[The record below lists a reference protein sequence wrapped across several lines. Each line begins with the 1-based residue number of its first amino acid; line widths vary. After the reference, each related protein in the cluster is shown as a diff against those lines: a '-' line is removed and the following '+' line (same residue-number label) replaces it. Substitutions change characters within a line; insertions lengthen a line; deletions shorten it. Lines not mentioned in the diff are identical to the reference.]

1 MLKIS
6 LLAVVLLSLLVIGG
20 CAKGGNGIVPT
31 VSVSITT
38 PANYNPGAVYP
49 TQTITLTAATTDPV
63 NAPVTWTLSGP
74 GAILSTT
81 PASSTAAATATY
93 QAPTCVSQTVCIG
106 STQPVITAAMTAV
119 PTIMDAFGITVVDI
133 TTEVAPSKLSISN
146 GLYQQFTAVAVPDAA
161 PQTVKWS
168 CNVGGSGGPACTNF
182 GTDPNVAGAYLY
194 KYTPTDNCSGGG
206 CIQISATSTLDPSGC
221 VPNPNYCTVATISPV
236 PSRVY
241 GTYAFQF
248 SGYDSSN
255 NPIAEAGTFTASSS
269 GSITSGVE
277 EVLTKTGPSGQN
289 PIQIRGGS
297 YTPSSDYNSN
307 NAGTLT
313 LSPSGSYPYK
323 FQVVLDGNGDLE
335 MIESDSNGTG
345 SGIAKISNSKNFTGT
360 SDQTYAFGFTG
371 VDASGNRLGY
381 VGVLP
386 MNGTGSIVSGQVD
399 GNDNGTAGPYSSV
412 AGSYSE
418 DACNCG
424 LWHVT
429 GVTLATGT
437 TLDFDF
443 FVASGSSSK
452 TNPLT
457 FYAISTDAVGASHPA
472 AVSGT
477 MVLQDSSETYNN
489 GAFNATSV
497 SALTGVSGSSTN
509 VALVLG
515 SANGDG
521 GFSGTFDQNTAGNV
535 LTAVQFQSSA
545 YSYTAGSTTN
555 GRYVFQMLGNPT
567 TNPVVPPIP
576 FVLYASGANAGFLLD
591 QSSSSVMT
599 GTMNPQGNV
608 GLGLSGSELPG
619 TYAAATTANAS
630 PAIAPIAANLFT
642 TWAQLSTGAG
652 SCISECLTGTQY
664 PGSQTMTGTYTLS
677 TSGTGSIALT
687 APSTDSS
694 TYVIYAVNTTGCK
707 TTAKNANPVCAVQ
720 SFYIMGSC
728 TVVAPA
734 TSCSTGPASSILYA
748 QE

>member
-6 LLAVVLLSLLVIGG
+6 LLAMVLLSLLVIGG

-38 PANYNPGAVYP
+38 PANANPSAIYP
-49 TQTITLTAATTDPV
+49 TQTVTLTAMTTDPT
-63 NAPVTWTLSGP
+63 NAPITWTLSGP
-74 GAILSTT
+74 GSILSTT
-81 PASSTAAATATY
+81 PASSTAPATATY
-93 QAPTCVSQTVCIG
+93 QAPKCVSQSVCIG

-133 TTEVAPSKLSISN
+133 TTEVAPSTLSVGN
-146 GLYQQFTAVAVPDAA
+146 GLSQQFTAVAVPDDA
-161 PQTVKWS
+161 PQTMTWS
-168 CNVGGSGGPACTNF
+168 CTANGNQCVNF
-182 GTDPNVAGAYLY
+182 GPDPNVLGAYLY
-194 KYTPTDNCSGGG
+194 TASDNCSGK
-206 CIQISATSTLDPSGC
+206 CVQISAASIIDSSGC
-221 VPNPNYCTVATISPV
+221 TPNPNYCTIATVSLSP
-236 PSRVY
+236 RLN

-248 SGYDSSN
+248 SGYDNSN
-255 NPIAEAGTFTASSS
+255 NPIAMAGTFTAVN
-269 GSITSGVE
+269 GTITAPGVE
-277 EVLTKTGPSGQN
+277 EVLTKSGPSGQS
-289 PIQIRGGS
+289 PIQITGGS
-297 YTPSSDYNSN
+297 YTPSSNPYNSN

-313 LSPSGSYPYK
+313 LLPSGSYPYK

-345 SGIAKISNSKNFTGT
+345 SGIAKISNAKNFTGT
-360 SDQTYAFGFTG
+360 TDQTYAFGFTG
-371 VDASGNRLGY
+371 VDVSGTRVGY

-386 MNGTGSIVSGQVD
+386 MNGSGSIGGGQVD
-399 GNDNGTAGPYSSV
+399 VNDNGTTGSYPSV